1 MLYSRFVP
9 VGAVMVTV
17 PVTIEQDGCTV
28 TLTVGAAG
36 ALGAP
41 LTVTEVEE
49 ETQPVVVF
57 LTVRL

>member
-1 MLYSRFVP
+1 
-9 VGAVMVTV
+9 MVTV
-17 PVTIEQDGCTV
+17 PVAIEQDGCAV

-41 LTVTEVEE
+41 LTVTEVVE